1 MGAMQSLSQPFS
13 FAAEAHKQP
22 KPGKRMCEAVFQQV
36 GLDWL
41 TTSDDPIL
49 EDSTGPNV

>member
-1 MGAMQSLSQPFS
+1 MGAIQSLSQPFS

-36 GLDWL
+36 GIDWAHN
-41 TTSDDPIL
+41 I
-49 EDSTGPNV
+49 